1 MMVKIETTIAVA
13 VAILTTTKDL
23 RIRET
28 LISKGLIGVIHRR
41 CPSEMTIR
49 EEKINIEE
57 DTFGITENFQEGQ
70 CIKIGKTAMKMLGMG
85 DEEFYEGMGVY
96 FIALAQELGYGMLLS
111 CLGRCF
117 RDFFVN
123 LDNLHDYLK
132 FTFPR

>member
-1 MMVKIETTIAVA
+1 MY
-13 VAILTTTKDL
+13 
-23 RIRET
+23 
-28 LISKGLIGVIHRR
+28 GLILANM
-41 CPSEMTIR
+41 SEYIR
-49 EEKINIEE
+49 KTFGPGKWKEIREKINIEE

-70 CIKIGKTAMKMLGMG
+70 AIKIGKTAMKILGMG

-132 FTFPR
+132 FTFPRFQIFRFIFY